1 MGAHPKELH
10 FCDGL
15 NIKQMTSG
23 IAFYTCTAGS
33 LYIHAVYNTV
43 HCGLKYDS
51 SFGIGENSASFLLDR
66 TQIEQLFVLTS
77 CI

>member
-1 MGAHPKELH
+1 MGECPRELH

-23 IAFYTCTAGS
+23 IAFYTCIAGS
-33 LYIHAVYNTV
+33 SFIHAVYSTA

-51 SFGIGENSASFLLDR
+51 SFGIGKNSASFLLDR
-66 TQIEQLFVLTS
+66 SQIEQPFVSTS